1 MGVVLKPI
9 AQGRQ
14 CRIYA
19 LADESRCLLAD
30 FLADVERDLADEFPK
45 LVRLFDYA
53 AEHLPP
59 RNEEKCKLLQDGI
72 YEFKTTRLRV
82 LWFWDE
88 GRMILCTHGFVKKSR
103 KTPPG
108 EITRALKMKAGY
120 EVAKQA
126 RQLKFE
132 SL

>member
-1 MGVVLKPI
+1 MSVVLKLV
-9 AQGRQ
+9 AQGSQ

-19 LADESRCLLAD
+19 LSDETECLLAD
-30 FLADVERDLADEFPK
+30 FLADVERDLPDELPK
-45 LVRLFDYA
+45 LVRLFDFA
-53 AEHLPP
+53 AEHRPP

-108 EITRALKMKAGY
+108 EIARALKMKAGY
-120 EVAKQA
+120 EAAKRA
-126 RQLKFE
+126 KQLKFE
-132 SL
+132 

>member
-1 MGVVLKPI
+1 MSVVLKLVT
-9 AQGRQ
+9 QGHQ

-19 LADESRCLLAD
+19 LTEESKCLLAD
-30 FLADVERDLADEFPK
+30 FLADVERDLPNEFPK

-72 YEFKTTRLRV
+72 YEFKTTNLRV

-108 EITRALKMKAGY
+108 EIARALNMKASY
-120 EVAKQA
+120 TVAKQA
-126 RQLKFE
+126 KQLKFE